1 MGPSYFSDREFGP
14 RPRTEQVIT
23 PKAWSGIVGITEAL
37 ISDGA
42 FGLDFPEH
50 CPDCGHARTVGNNER
65 ALSLVAQGETDIEW
79 PLQTVKYDQVPFGTP
94 QSEPFAPPTEVI
106 LDFIEFCHSH
116 VASTREDSSYHRL
129 SHQRS
134 SHRHLEFDREAG
146 QESYRSQINRIFA
159 RNGIAFELRPSGI
172 IERLAP
178 PILHETLRSAV
189 FRTGDSILDQLLER
203 ARSKF
208 LSHDPA
214 TRRES
219 LEKLWDAWERLKTRD
234 VPANKKHSIATL
246 LDNLAN
252 EPRLRGEL
260 ENEARALTAI
270 GNDFQIRH
278 TEVGK
283 IAIQDDSQVDY
294 LFHRLF
300 SLIFLAIRN

>member
-1 MGPSYFSDREFGP
+1 MELSYFSDRELGP
-14 RPRTEQVIT
+14 RPRTEQVVT
-23 PKAWSGIVGITEAL
+23 PKAWSGVVGITQSL
-37 ISDGA
+37 INDGA

-50 CPDCGHARTVGNNER
+50 CSECGQARTVGTNER
-65 ALSLVAQGETDIEW
+65 VFSLVAQGETEIEW
-79 PLQTVKYDQVPFGTP
+79 PLQTVKFDGVPFGTP
-94 QSEPFAPPTEVI
+94 QGEPFAPPTEAI

-116 VASTREDSSYHRL
+116 VASTCEDASYHRL

-134 SHRHLEFDREAG
+134 THRHLEFDREVG

-178 PILHETLRSAV
+178 PVLHETLRSAV
-189 FRTGDSILDQLLER
+189 FRTGDTTLDELLER

-214 TRRES
+214 IRRVS
-219 LEKLWDAWERLKTRD
+219 LEKLWDAWERLKTLD
-234 VPANKKHSIATL
+234 VPANKKNSLAML
-246 LDNLAN
+246 LDNLAS
-252 EPRLRGEL
+252 EPRLREEL
-260 ENEARALTAI
+260 ENEAQALTAI

-283 IAIQDDSQVDY
+283 IAIQDDSHVDY

>member
-1 MGPSYFSDREFGP
+1 MELSYFSDRELGP
-14 RPRTEQVIT
+14 RPRTEQVVT
-23 PKAWSGIVGITEAL
+23 PKAWSGIVGIMESL

-50 CPDCGHARTVGNNER
+50 CRECGQARTVGTNER
-65 ALSLVAQGETDIEW
+65 AFSLVVQGETDIEW
-79 PLQTVKYDQVPFGTP
+79 PLQTVRFDDVPFGTP
-94 QSEPFAPPTEVI
+94 RGEPFAPPTEVI

-116 VASTREDSSYHRL
+116 VASTCEDTSYHRL
-129 SHQRS
+129 SHQRLT
-134 SHRHLEFDREAG
+134 HRHLEFDREAG

-178 PILHETLRSAV
+178 PVLHETLRSVV
-189 FRTGDSILDQLLER
+189 FRTGDTTLDELLER

-234 VPANKKHSIATL
+234 VPANKKHSVAKL
-246 LDNLAN
+246 LDDLAS
-252 EPRLRGEL
+252 EPRLREEL

-283 IAIQDDSQVDY
+283 IAIQDDSHVDY

-300 SLIFLAIRN
+300 SLIFLAIRD